1 MSSAQ
6 GEVRQDFDV
15 ETVFKRY
22 QKLRDVGFALGKKLT
37 ERLTKQTIEEGAARL
52 GMLRGKT
59 IVFPTEDMTSVL
71 MDYCIYHVVR
81 NGRNA
86 LEDYLIDSP
95 PETESDEHV
104 WLRAAQHSR
113 YCLVKFGRV
122 FPAAGAWIQILG
134 TQETHFLTDYGLSLT
149 AVPDAVMATRLL
161 FFDNFCCTG
170 GAGLLVGMAHSRRT
184 KAIVKRANNLLKGES
199 APDPAPI
206 IEQLMH
212 SEETLHVAYL

>member
-1 MSSAQ
+1 MRSAPAA
-6 GEVRQDFDV
+6 VRQDFDV
-15 ETVFKRY
+15 QTTFKRY
-22 QKLRDVGFALGKKLT
+22 QKLRDAGFALGKKLT

-52 GMLRGKT
+52 GMLRGQT

-95 PETESDEHV
+95 PELGSDEHT
-104 WLRAAQHSR
+104 WLHAAQHSR

-122 FPAAGAWIQILG
+122 VPAAGAWIQILG
-134 TQETHFLTDYGLSLT
+134 TQETHFLTDYGLSIS
-149 AVPDAVMATRLL
+149 AVPETVMATRLL

-170 GAGLLVGMAHSRRT
+170 GAALVVGMAHSRRT
-184 KAIVKRANNLLKGES
+184 KAIVKRANSLLKGEDV
-199 APDPAPI
+199 PDPSPI
-206 IEQLMH
+206 IDQLVH
-212 SEETLHVAYL
+212 SDEALSVAYL

>member
-1 MSSAQ
+1 MSSTQAV
-6 GEVRQDFDV
+6 VRPSLDI
-15 ETVFKRY
+15 ESAFKRY
-22 QKLRDVGFALGKKLT
+22 QTLRDVGFALGKKLT
-37 ERLTKQTIEEGAARL
+37 ERLTKQDIEEGAAKL
-52 GMLRGKT
+52 GMLRGNT

-71 MDYCIYHVVR
+71 MDYCIYHVYR
-81 NGRNA
+81 DGLNA
-86 LEDYLIDSP
+86 LDDYLLDCP

-122 FPAAGAWIQILG
+122 VPGAGAWIQILG
-134 TQETHFLTDYGLSLT
+134 TPETHFLADYGLSIS
-149 AVPDAVMATRLL
+149 AVPDMVMATRLI

-184 KAIVKRANNLLKGES
+184 KAIVKRANNLLKGER

-206 IEQLMH
+206 ICQLMH
-212 SEETLHVAYL
+212 SDEVLSVAYV